1 MTELEIIFWH
11 WWIFAIVILT
21 MELLA
26 PAFFFIWIA
35 LSGFIVGAVLFIF
48 PSINLEAQLFLFAL
62 LSITSIFLWR
72 YFRINYQPESD
83 QPLLNKRS
91 AQFIGRIFPLY
102 EAIENRRGKIKVD
115 DSIWTVQGQDS
126 PLESKV
132 EVIAVKGMILKVK
145 LVDED

>member
-1 MTELEIIFWH
+1 MYNSTNVLQNHSLQNCLKTEISYPTVQKSVCH
-11 WWIFAIVILT
+11 
-21 MELLA
+21 
-26 PAFFFIWIA
+26 
-35 LSGFIVGAVLFIF
+35 
-48 PSINLEAQLFLFAL
+48 
-62 LSITSIFLWR
+62 FLWR